1 MGKSFNLKGYT
12 KKTQDKKQEG
22 NPSKFQGLRDS
33 ENNEYTTKTQ
43 DNIVTNKETKKAETI
58 KTQKSNN
65 INTKQTQDNSS
76 VKKPEKKKAASAP
89 KEKETQ
95 VSNNISTIQAQSSN
109 KTNTIQTQ
117 ENIRINMAFTDDNY
131 EIIAQESEKLSIPM
145 AAFINETVAGANI
158 KEVEEY
164 IAGLPIIPNK
174 NMIPRRKGHKMKRIN
189 IRLTQEVHNI
199 LTSGAEKYNQTLTQ
213 YLNCVLNYTIK
224 AQARNNLETI

>member
-33 ENNEYTTKTQ
+33 ENSE
-43 DNIVTNKETKKAETI
+43 DTI
-58 KTQKSNN
+58 KTQDIVVKKIEVTTAGKAKAQERNR
-65 INTKQTQDNSS
+65 IDIRKTQDNSS
-76 VKKPEKKKAASAP
+76 AKKSEKKKAASAP
-89 KEKETQ
+89 KEKDTQ

-109 KTNTIQTQ
+109 KINTTQTQ

-145 AAFINETVAGANI
+145 AAFINETVANANL
-158 KEVEEY
+158 KAVEEY

-199 LTSGAEKYNQTLTQ
+199 LTSGADKYNQTLTQ
-213 YLNCVLNYTIK
+213 YLNCVLTYTIK
-224 AQARNNLETI
+224 EQARNNLETI